1 MLSHCLKNGVNK
13 TFLQKT
19 VPKMDGQK
27 EARKSEP
34 ADAQMEKGEEIW
46 TFETMPSTNFFF

>member
-1 MLSHCLKNGVNK
+1 
-13 TFLQKT
+13 
-19 VPKMDGQK
+19 MDGQK

-46 TFETMPSTNFFF
+46 TFETMPSTNFFFLIVKNKLVKIGK